1 MPVQR
6 MTRRLKAWYDRSE
19 PRVLVSIL
27 LMVVGV
33 WGFAVLADEVM
44 EGATHTFDNWVVQ
57 SLHDPNDPLRP
68 LGPNWLPRLAEEITA
83 LGSLGVLTL
92 MTFIIAGFLW
102 LNGKRRLMAV
112 MLVAILGGL
121 IISIVLKQSFGRPR
135 PEGAAEQLRFFQ
147 PSFPSGHSMMS
158 AVVYL
163 TLGMLLD
170 TVVSR
175 RRLKLYVLG
184 VALML
189 TGLIGVTRVYL
200 GMHYPTDV
208 LAGWTAGLVWSLL
221 WWLVVRWLQRRRSV
235 ESEPVDEGG
244 E

>member
-19 PRVLVSIL
+19 SRVLLPIL
-27 LMVVGV
+27 LMVLGV

-44 EGATHTFDNWVVQ
+44 EGETHRFDNWVVE
-57 SLHDPNDPLRP
+57 SLRGPLGKPP
-68 LGPNWLPRLAEEITA
+68 LGPDWLPPLAEEITA
-83 LGSLGVLTL
+83 LGSLGVLAL

-102 LNGKRRLMAV
+102 LNGKKRLMAV
-112 MLVAILGGL
+112 MLVAICGGL
-121 IISIVLKQSFGRPR
+121 ILSIVLKQSFGRPR
-135 PEGAAEQLRFFQ
+135 PEGAAEQLRVFQ

-163 TLGMLLD
+163 TLGALLD

-175 RRLKLYVLG
+175 RGLKLYVLG
-184 VALML
+184 VALLL
-189 TGLIGVTRVYL
+189 TGLVGATRVYL

-221 WWLVVRWLQRRRSV
+221 WWLVVRWLQRHHSV
-235 ESEPVDEGG
+235 ESEPVDAGG